1 MKPQKCASS
10 VGQMWMLARLD
21 ECLRHIFIL
30 DEKISRKFV
39 VAERDVLNNEKK
51 VFRMKMSS
59 NKESDDES

>member
-10 VGQMWMLARLD
+10 AGQMWMLRLD
-21 ECLRHIFIL
+21 ECLRHIFIF

-39 VAERDVLNNEKK
+39 VVERDVLNSKR
-51 VFRMKMSS
+51 FRMEMSS